1 MVTSRSILPDDYAV
15 LLDQLKQEV
24 RGAQLR
30 AHRHVNT
37 ELLRLYWRIGK
48 AILDRQDAEGWGA
61 KVIDQLALDL
71 RAEFPDMTGL
81 SRSNLKY
88 I

>member
-1 MVTSRSILPDDYAV
+1 M
-15 LLDQLKQEV
+15 
-24 RGAQLR
+24 
-30 AHRHVNT
+30 NT

-61 KVIDQLALDL
+61 KVIDQLAIDL

-81 SRSNLKY
+81 SRSN
-88 I
+88 